1 MEAHDTAQTMGD
13 CRLGSPRR
21 SLVVTGHGRKTT
33 ISSLRSTEKKKSW
46 IGSKRCGVRTH
57 SCRAVVYHGQQTLPT
72 KKRTIGTTDRMHANQ
87 RSQDAMRIHGPQ
99 ARTTDNRA
107 IETTN
112 QMHKHRRADDA
123 IMTHGRQRLTQ
134 TRGLAHRAIRA
145 VAEQPTRVMGFVPQS
160 RTCSRRR
167 QYVGFHHR
175 DRRRRCQSKSSQ
187 YVGFRLRL
195 RRCRW

>member
-1 MEAHDTAQTMGD
+1 M
-13 CRLGSPRR
+13 
-21 SLVVTGHGRKTT
+21 
-33 ISSLRSTEKKKSW
+33 RSTEKKKSW
-46 IGSKRCGVRTH
+46 IGSKRCRVQTH
-57 SCRAVVYHGQQTLPT
+57 CCRAVVYHGQQTLPT

-112 QMHKHRRADDA
+112 QMHKHRRAHEA
-123 IMTHGRQRLTQ
+123 IMTHGRPIHGPTNPRHTHQRLTQ